1 MTRLEYRLAVLEA
14 AKAWL
19 GTPWHHMARVRGAG
33 VDCAQLLMATYSDA
47 GVIEPFE
54 FEPYP
59 EDWMLHRSEER
70 LLHIVQRY
78 ADEVQ
83 QPQPGDVALFRFGHC
98 HAHGAIVVEWPL
110 IIHAYRVEREVVW
123 GDASQGLLADRKVRF
138 FDAVSRAV
146 PRLSGGA

>member
-1 MTRLEYRLAVLEA
+1 MTQLEYRLAVIES

-33 VDCAQLLMATYSDA
+33 VDCAQLLMATFSDA

-70 LLHIVQRY
+70 LLQIVERY
-78 ADEVQ
+78 ADEVAR
-83 QPQPGDVALFRFGHC
+83 PLPGDVALFQFGRC

-123 GDASQGLLADRKVRF
+123 GDASQGLLAGRDVRF
-138 FDAVSRAV
+138 FDAVSRLPGAV
-146 PRLSGGA
+146 